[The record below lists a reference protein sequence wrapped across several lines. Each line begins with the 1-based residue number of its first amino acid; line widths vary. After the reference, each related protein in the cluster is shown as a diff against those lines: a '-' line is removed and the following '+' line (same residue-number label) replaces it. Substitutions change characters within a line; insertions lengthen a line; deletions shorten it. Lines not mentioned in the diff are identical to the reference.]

1 MATKNEIF
9 ERYKKEYWKAT
20 RVRKGEILTHVVDV
34 VKMHTKSVV
43 RRFGRLQTKEKSYLD
58 TRGRPVVFTKD
69 ADAALETIWE
79 AANCPC
85 GELLYPSI
93 REYVAILQRD
103 KQWKH
108 GDVATGKLL
117 AMKDH
122 TVRRRVSS
130 FDKAKKKGK
139 GLSGT
144 KPSFLKAII
153 PIFSGPWKGMLPG
166 YGQIDTVAH
175 CGHSLLGDFIWSLN
189 YTDAE
194 TYWIILRAQ
203 WNKGQEATQK
213 NMAIIKKKLPIRLL
227 GIHPDTGSE
236 FINWILKKW
245 CDKEKIEMTRS
256 EPGKKNHNM
265 YVEERNGHIV
275 RKYLGYIRLDQKELV
290 SIVNELYAVLELYL
304 NHFQTVRR
312 TLTKE
317 RVGAKYRRTYEK
329 VPKTPYQRM
338 LEHKDVSEEVKEKL
352 REEHAK
358 LNPLILKKEIDRIT
372 TKLLKARKTTAELTG
387 TPNLR
392 HLPL

>member
-1 MATKNEIF
+1 MNMATKNDIF

-20 RVRKGEILTHVVDV
+20 RARKGEILAHVVDV
-34 VKMHTKSVV
+34 VKMHIKSAV
-43 RRFGRLQTKEKSYLD
+43 RRFARLQAKEKSYLD
-58 TRGRPVVFTKD
+58 TRGRPIVFTKD

-85 GELLYPSI
+85 GELLFPSI
-93 REYVAILQRD
+93 REYVAVLQKD
-103 KQWKH
+103 GQWKH
-108 GDVATGKLL
+108 SEVATGKLL
-117 AMKDH
+117 AMKEH

-144 KPSFLKAII
+144 KPSLLKAII
-153 PIFSGPWKGMLPG
+153 PIFSGPWKGRPPG

-194 TYWIILRAQ
+194 TYWVILRAQ
-203 WNKGQEATQK
+203 WNKGAEATQK
-213 NMAIIKKKLPIRLL
+213 NMAIIKKKLPVHLL

-265 YVEERNGHIV
+265 YVEERNGHII
-275 RKYLGYIRLDQKELV
+275 RKYLGYIRLDQKELLP
-290 SIVNELYAVLELYL
+290 IVNELYAALELYL

-312 TLTKE
+312 TLSKE
-317 RVGAKYRRTYEK
+317 RVGAKYRRKYEK
-329 VPKTPYQRM
+329 EPKTPYQRM
-338 LEHKDVSEEVKEKL
+338 LEHKDVSDKAKQKL

-358 LNPLILKKEIDRIT
+358 LNPLLLKREIDRLIA
-372 TKLLKARKTTAELTG
+372 KLLKARKIAAEPTK
-387 TPNLR
+387 
-392 HLPL
+392 